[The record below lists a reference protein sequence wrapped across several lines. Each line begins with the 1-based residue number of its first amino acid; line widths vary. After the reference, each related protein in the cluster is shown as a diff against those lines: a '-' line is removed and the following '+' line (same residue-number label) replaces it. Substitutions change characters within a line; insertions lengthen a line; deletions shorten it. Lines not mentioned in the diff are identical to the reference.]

1 MKFSLCAYYRKQVN
15 EYHSYYEL
23 FSGPNLKPKY
33 RSMAL
38 AAHSISL
45 SHNDSIDNTCMR
57 FTSEE
62 RFQKR
67 RMVDFHVVVRFCS
80 NSRKSRYSQFISSNR
95 NSSGLGSK
103 WSSLLSSRTD
113 KASSK
118 CGARAS
124 ETAVTCTIH
133 LLLVLLF

>member
-1 MKFSLCAYYRKQVN
+1 
-15 EYHSYYEL
+15 
-23 FSGPNLKPKY
+23 
-33 RSMAL
+33 MAL
-38 AAHSISL
+38 AARSISQL
-45 SHNDSIDNTCMR
+45 SHNDSIGNTCMR
-57 FTSEE
+57 LGFTSEE

-113 KASSK
+113 KAFSK
-118 CGARAS
+118 CGTRAS
-124 ETAVTCTIH
+124 ETEVTCTIH
-133 LLLVLLF
+133 LLLVFLF